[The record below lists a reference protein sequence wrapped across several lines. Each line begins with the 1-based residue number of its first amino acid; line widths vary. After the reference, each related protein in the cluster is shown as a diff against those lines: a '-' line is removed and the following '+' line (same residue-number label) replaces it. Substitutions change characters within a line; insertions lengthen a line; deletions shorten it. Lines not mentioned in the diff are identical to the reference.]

1 MNVILG
7 ALNGMLQ
14 YGRGKET
21 GGFGIL
27 GIVLAIVAVY
37 QWDHI
42 LPFLRKIGV
51 VDFFDK
57 IGLIY
62 QNDPG
67 TTGLAVF
74 LFIAEIL
81 IVLAIVMVAVIVL
94 GLIVAIF
101 CSSKVGTIIIVTL
114 LAPIF
119 LVGMFI
125 YLMIWTL
132 FQALGI
138 KSKKQKMQEEEDK
151 WYMENYGTKSP
162 ETIAKEEYRMT
173 PIEVLKRYC
182 EELDYDTAVSFINT
196 IPMHGDKR
204 FILGESET
212 GEIYLILPD
221 PTIKYS
227 IENPGLSGQFTVIRL
242 DIQKQKHIDD
252 FVEFQKKDHSR
263 WDSKLDISLMAYI
276 EENQKHRQFP
286 DRKLITYKSHE
297 EIMRFY
303 LPDYDKRDFQR
314 DISFIGER
322 KDYTERAERY
332 QKYYLETK
340 EQLLKD
346 ISNAEDKHEFDQLV
360 SYVKTLNAP
369 NEDIVKIMRG
379 TAVEVDTN

>member
-14 YGRGKET
+14 YGRGKEA
-21 GGFGIL
+21 GGYGIL
-27 GIVLAIVAVY
+27 GIILAIVAVY
-37 QWDHI
+37 QWDHV

-51 VDFFDK
+51 VDFFGK

-62 QNDPG
+62 ENDPG
-67 TTGLAVF
+67 TTGLAIF
-74 LFIAEIL
+74 LFIAEIF
-81 IVLAIVMVAVIVL
+81 IVLAVVMVAVIVL

-101 CSSKVGTIIIVTL
+101 CSSKIGTIVIVTL
-114 LAPIF
+114 LAPFI
-119 LVGMFI
+119 LVGFLIFFLI
-125 YLMIWTL
+125 YAIL
-132 FQALGI
+132 QSLGI
-138 KSKKQKMQEEEDK
+138 KSKKQKLREAEDK

-162 ETIAKEEYRMT
+162 ETIAEEELHMT

-182 EELDYDTAVSFINT
+182 EELDYDTALGFINT

-204 FILGESET
+204 FIIGESEKE
-212 GEIYLILPD
+212 GIFLILPD

-227 IENPGLSGQFTVIRL
+227 IKRLSGEFAVIRL
-242 DIQKQKHIDD
+242 DIQKQKYIQDIG
-252 FVEFQKKDHSR
+252 EFQKADHFR
-263 WDSKLDISLMAYI
+263 EDRKLDISFMTYI

-286 DRKLITYKSHE
+286 DRKLIDYKYHE
-297 EIMRFY
+297 EITRFY
-303 LPDYDKRDFQR
+303 LPDYDKRDFKR

-340 EQLLKD
+340 EQLLND
-346 ISNAEDKHEFDQLV
+346 ISNAEDKYEFDQLV
-360 SYVKTLNAP
+360 SYLKTLNAP

-379 TAVEVDTN
+379 TAVKVDTN